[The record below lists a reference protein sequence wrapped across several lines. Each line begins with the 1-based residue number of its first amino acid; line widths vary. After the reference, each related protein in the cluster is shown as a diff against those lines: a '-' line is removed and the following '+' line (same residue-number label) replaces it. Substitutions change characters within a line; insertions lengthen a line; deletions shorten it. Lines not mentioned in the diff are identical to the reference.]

1 MCCSGSFKSIC
12 IMSIYV
18 SPISYPMAFS
28 WILWIHTES
37 SMTCHFQ
44 MLYIYQIKSVY
55 TENGFWWLHL
65 PMAISTHTQG
75 PQSHASGRCH
85 GEASQECLAGA
96 VEIRQNNKRTW
107 GWQDYELAG
116 QDFEDPFKFIL
127 TFQLA
132 LHLQC
137 ICWHS
142 CNAAD
147 KPNQD
152 PYCDSTCSKSRSFIE
167 LLINAVAWMPI
178 TSAHVNTTFEFKL
191 NLKGLNL
198 AGCASDLWVGQSCR
212 KGSHGIPLS

>member
-1 MCCSGSFKSIC
+1 MQWLVKERVLWGQCGPYNICVATAIALAVHWLWQQSATAHGEKWFQTCSVNVLQRFPQVHLHHVNLCQSYIVSNGLFLDTLNSYGVFHDMSF
-12 IMSIYV
+12 
-18 SPISYPMAFS
+18 PNA
-28 WILWIHTES
+28 
-37 SMTCHFQ
+37 
-44 MLYIYQIKSVY
+44 LYISDKIRLYRKWFLVTSPS
-55 TENGFWWLHL
+55 NGYFH
-65 PMAISTHTQG
+65 THTQG

-152 PYCDSTCSKSRSFIE
+152 PYSDSTC
-167 LLINAVAWMPI
+167 
-178 TSAHVNTTFEFKL
+178 
-191 NLKGLNL
+191 
-198 AGCASDLWVGQSCR
+198 
-212 KGSHGIPLS
+212 